1 MLSPQSIRGF
11 LEISNNDYRKAEPL
25 LCNANLRICM
35 QKDLSLTSLLGS
47 SMGITFNF
55 ILKLEPLLTSQHS
68 QSFLEG
74 FQVFHWKLLLTGP
87 AILSLLLPSCQ
98 TEKTNNWEVV
108 DSLSQSA
115 IFPPLVAFHQDQHW
129 KNMQQFNSY
138 SPSENFILNLYF
150 AESLLYSSVV
160 FSSVFFANTTN
171 QLERYILPFLL

>member
-1 MLSPQSIRGF
+1 MLSPQSIR
-11 LEISNNDYRKAEPL
+11 EISNNDYRKAEPL

-98 TEKTNNWEVV
+98 TEKTNNWEVMG
-108 DSLSQSA
+108 SLSQNQSTLVWL
-115 IFPPLVAFHQDQHW
+115 PCYPLFC
-129 KNMQQFNSY
+129 
-138 SPSENFILNLYF
+138 
-150 AESLLYSSVV
+150 SLLRSRSNLNANAVV
-160 FSSVFFANTTN
+160 AVV
-171 QLERYILPFLL
+171 RPVY

>member
-115 IFPPLVAFHQDQHW
+115 IFPP
-129 KNMQQFNSY
+129 
-138 SPSENFILNLYF
+138 PSIKTSSGRICSSLTRILQLKTLFLIYI
-150 AESLLYSSVV
+150 LQRV
-160 FSSVFFANTTN
+160 FSTP
-171 QLERYILPFLL
+171 L

>member
-1 MLSPQSIRGF
+1 MLSAQSIRGF

-115 IFPPLVAFHQDQHW
+115 ISPPPSI
-129 KNMQQFNSY
+129 KISTGRIMQQFNSY
-138 SPSENFILNLYF
+138 SPIENFILNLYF
-150 AESLLYSSVV
+150 AESFLYSSVV

>member
-1 MLSPQSIRGF
+1 
-11 LEISNNDYRKAEPL
+11 
-25 LCNANLRICM
+25 
-35 QKDLSLTSLLGS
+35 
-47 SMGITFNF
+47 MGITFNF

-108 DSLSQSA
+108 DCLRQSA

-129 KNMQQFNSY
+129 KNN
-138 SPSENFILNLYF
+138 
-150 AESLLYSSVV
+150 AAV
-160 FSSVFFANTTN
+160 
-171 QLERYILPFLL
+171 